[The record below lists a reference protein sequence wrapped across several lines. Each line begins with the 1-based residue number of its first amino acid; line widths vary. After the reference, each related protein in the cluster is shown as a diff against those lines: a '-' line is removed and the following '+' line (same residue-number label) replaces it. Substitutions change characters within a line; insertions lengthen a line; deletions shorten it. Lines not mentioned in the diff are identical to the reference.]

1 MTDDK
6 RRFDPPAGPTPE
18 EISARLEALLKRT
31 HELRR
36 AQAAPR
42 PGGQPDD
49 GPTWPPSDRDMATVE
64 VLDGPTARDGVSLSA
79 PAVAESAP
87 VPPTVGRPDW
97 STLRM
102 RETPPPA
109 PSTKTPVWVWP
120 VIAALI
126 LALGLETAYLL
137 WTAPW
142 AVPAV
147 PAAAAAAV
155 SPATPDDSPAETQ
168 GPRRFEPS
176 PLPALAPDA
185 TPGGAISDTESVPAP
200 SATTGAVRIESD
212 PPGAVVTME
221 GRERGVTPITIGQL
235 RPGRH
240 DVIVVTPGQGRLD
253 LKVDVSAGQ
262 TTRLDAS
269 GGPSVRR

>member
-1 MTDDK
+1 MAEK
-6 RRFDPPAGPTPE
+6 A
-18 EISARLEALLKRT
+18 
-31 HELRR
+31 ELR
-36 AQAAPR
+36 
-42 PGGQPDD
+42 
-49 GPTWPPSDRDMATVE
+49 
-64 VLDGPTARDGVSLSA
+64 
-79 PAVAESAP
+79 
-87 VPPTVGRPDW
+87 VGDHVIE
-97 STLRM
+97 L
-102 RETPPPA
+102 
-109 PSTKTPVWVWP
+109 P
-120 VIAALI
+120 VIVGSEGEKAIDISSLRSTTGYITLDPGYANTGSCRSAITYVDGENGVLRYRGIPIEELAAKSSF
-126 LALGLETAYLL
+126 LETAYLL

-147 PAAAAAAV
+147 PAVAAAAAAV

-176 PLPALAPDA
+176 PLPALAPEA

-269 GGPSVRR
+269 GGQPVRR